1 MKQLLQNVRTGELGL
16 VEVPAPRAGPGQVLV
31 RNAFSVVSPG
41 TEKLALQFARKSLLE
56 KARSRP
62 DLVRQVTR
70 KLRQDGP
77 AATLAAVRSRLEA
90 PQPLGYSSAGTVV
103 EVGAGVAGF
112 APGDR
117 VACAG
122 AGYANHA
129 EFVAVPENL
138 VVPVPPAVAL
148 EDAAF
153 ATLGAIALQ
162 GVRIAAPQIGEIAV
176 VVGLGILG
184 QLTVQL
190 LRAAGCRVL
199 AVDLDADRVKQALE
213 AGAEWGGSPSEV
225 GDAWKGAATAGHGA
239 DFAVVTAGASSSA
252 PIELA
257 ASLCR
262 AKGRLTVVGAMPME
276 LDRRTFYEKELEL
289 RMSMSYGP
297 GRYDRRYEELG
308 LDYPYAYVRW
318 TENRNLRAVVDLVA
332 AGSLEPRR
340 GTTAVVDF
348 ADAPG
353 HYERLARGE
362 AREVALVLRYR
373 PEPVPTRR
381 IEIRERRRTG
391 GAPGVAVVGAGAYAR
406 SVLLPAIAAAGG
418 CRLRTVVTATG
429 ASARRAAE
437 RFGFEG
443 CASDPEEVFADP
455 EVDLVFVATR
465 HDSHAELAT
474 RALRARKSVFVEKP
488 LGLAPDEV
496 EGVLDAAAA
505 SPGLLA
511 VGYNRRF
518 SPHARAVRRAF
529 EGRQGPLSLHYRVA
543 AGPPPTGSWILDPRE
558 GGGRVLGEVCHFVD
572 LLTFLVGAPPREVIA
587 RSPSR
592 DPERDDTLLALLS
605 FPDGSTATLSYLA
618 QGARDL
624 PKEVF
629 EVHGDGRTGI
639 CENFRRTRISGR
651 RALRTLNQDK
661 GQQRAVAEVVE
672 AVRSGADSPFDPGEL
687 RAVSETCFALL
698 ESLRTGGP
706 VRVGAGEPAP

>member
-31 RNAFSVVSPG
+31 RNTFSVVSPG
-41 TEKLALQFARKSLLE
+41 TEKLAMQFARQSLLQ

-62 DLVRQVTR
+62 DLVRQVAR

-77 AATLAAVRSRLEA
+77 AATLSAVRSRLEA

-129 EFVAVPENL
+129 ELVAVPENL
-138 VVPVPPAVAL
+138 VAPVPPGADL

-162 GVRIAAPQIGEIAV
+162 GVRIAAPQIGEVGV

-199 AVDLDADRVKQALE
+199 AVDLDSERVKQALD
-213 AGAEWGGSPSEV
+213 AGADWGASPTEV
-225 GDAWKGAATAGHGA
+225 GDAWKDAATGGHGA

-252 PIELA
+252 PIHLA
-257 ASLCR
+257 AGLCR
-262 AKGRLTVVGAMPME
+262 ARGRLSVVGAMPME

-308 LDYPYAYVRW
+308 LDYPYAHVRW
-318 TENRNLRAVVDLVA
+318 TENRNLRAVLDLMA
-332 AGSLEPRR
+332 AGSLQPRR
-340 GTTAVVDF
+340 GSTAVVDF
-348 ADAPG
+348 DEAPE

-362 AREVALVLRYR
+362 AREVAIVLRYR
-373 PEPVPTRR
+373 PESGVARR
-381 IEIRERRRTG
+381 VELRDRRPAVGT
-391 GAPGVAVVGAGAYAR
+391 PGVAVVGAGAYAR
-406 SVLLPAIAAAGG
+406 SVLLPAIAAAGR

-429 ASARRAAE
+429 ATARQAAE

-443 CASDPEEVFADP
+443 CASDPEEALADP

-465 HDSHAELAT
+465 HDSHAELAA
-474 RALRARKSVFVEKP
+474 RALRAGKSVFVEKP
-488 LGLAPDEV
+488 LGLTPGEV
-496 EGVLDAAAA
+496 DAVLEAAAA
-505 SPGLLA
+505 SSGLLA

-518 SPHARAVRRAF
+518 SAHARAVRRAF
-529 EGRQGPLSLHYRVA
+529 EGRHGPLSLHYRVA
-543 AGPPPTGSWILDPRE
+543 AGPPPAGSWILDPRE
-558 GGGRVLGEVCHFVD
+558 GGGRLLGEVCHFVD
-572 LLTFLVGAPPREVIA
+572 LLTFLVGAPPQEVVA
-587 RSPSR
+587 RAPSR
-592 DPERDDTLLALLS
+592 EPERDDTLLALLT
-605 FPDGSTATLSYLA
+605 FPDGSTATLAYLA
-618 QGARDL
+618 RTAPDL
-624 PKEVF
+624 PKESF
-629 EVHGDGRTGI
+629 EVHGDGRTAA
-639 CENFRRTRISGR
+639 CENFRRTRITGER
-651 RALRTLNQDK
+651 DLRTLNQDK
-661 GQQRAVAEVVE
+661 GQRRAVAEVLQ
-672 AVRSGADSPFDPGEL
+672 AVRSGGGSPFAPEEL

-698 ESLRTGGP
+698 ESLRTGEP
-706 VRVGAGEPAP
+706 VRVGEPAP